1 MARRGSGDEPH
12 LSQISAHLLRGDVG
26 DPEDALVD
34 ASKLDRYEVRPETGL
49 AGRIYVKPGRSNP
62 PPWKDFLGAVAV
74 GTLDEYRNQH
84 ASAVLFVDRGGRTFA
99 LTFGFGR
106 HLLDPEALESDFGLK
121 VAAGLVDP
129 GEMNAI
135 DSRLVQSRRL
145 QVRRQ
150 AGSGATTRDLGIDF
164 GKEMVRALS
173 GRVLDGSLGTR
184 VSGADSLGLAGRT
197 DVPSLLTRLDTFLD
211 AYERKAYA
219 DRFPLLDRWLAV
231 SNARLKAELDAELV
245 GALERGD
252 KRLAIGVPE
261 IVDWRAAGFRFS
273 REAED
278 TRHPFPELTDYLKTR
293 ARPPEIKD
301 LRRDHLTLLGVDSA
315 EVYGNWT
322 VYRSLE
328 WETQREDR
336 VYFLADGGWYEI
348 DQDYL
353 RSIDTR
359 LASIDKDGIDR
370 PDFDP
375 REHEGDYNE
384 RLAKHAAGRA
394 MLDVKFAYFPDEA
407 GKVEICDVFTIERE
421 FVHVKRDFEAGEL
434 SHLFAQGAVS
444 AELFNYRAQFRD
456 RLRELLADDPPLA
469 DVVPAT
475 TPEPRSFRVAFGI
488 ISEDPDRVPMDLPV
502 FSRVHLAQMA
512 DLIERLNFRLTVF
525 GIRSRAGARPAA
537 DGPTKREL
545 RELERL
551 RDSEGTGPRAGESE
565 VSPVG

>member
-1 MARRGSGDEPH
+1 M
-12 LSQISAHLLRGDVG
+12 
-26 DPEDALVD
+26 
-34 ASKLDRYEVRPETGL
+34 
-49 AGRIYVKPGRSNP
+49 
-62 PPWKDFLGAVAV
+62 
-74 GTLDEYRNQH
+74 
-84 ASAVLFVDRGGRTFA
+84 
-99 LTFGFGR
+99 
-106 HLLDPEALESDFGLK
+106 
-121 VAAGLVDP
+121 
-129 GEMNAI
+129 
-135 DSRLVQSRRL
+135 
-145 QVRRQ
+145 
-150 AGSGATTRDLGIDF
+150 
-164 GKEMVRALS
+164 
-173 GRVLDGSLGTR
+173 
-184 VSGADSLGLAGRT
+184 
-197 DVPSLLTRLDTFLD
+197 
-211 AYERKAYA
+211 
-219 DRFPLLDRWLAV
+219 
-231 SNARLKAELDAELV
+231 
-245 GALERGD
+245 
-252 KRLAIGVPE
+252 
-261 IVDWRAAGFRFS
+261 
-273 REAED
+273 
-278 TRHPFPELTDYLKTR
+278 
-293 ARPPEIKD
+293 
-301 LRRDHLTLLGVDSA
+301 
-315 EVYGNWT
+315 
-322 VYRSLE
+322 
-328 WETQREDR
+328 
-336 VYFLADGGWYEI
+336 YFLADGGWYEI

-545 RELERL
+545 RDLERL